1 MRSTRG
7 SDRRG
12 AGRAGSDD
20 TVGGLSEAL
29 ARGRRSL
36 TDAPNTAT
44 LEARRVLAIAP
55 ESIEAKL
62 LLGAALRRG
71 DDLEGALA
79 VLTPLA
85 ASGRGGWGA
94 SYELGAAFAALG
106 RREAAL
112 AALGRAVA
120 LNPTSSLAAHAL
132 HGQQVLRGGAATAP
146 VEDARLLD
154 NAQRFFEGGGGDPGP
169 LAALGLHVSDLMAVA
184 LIAEAGL
191 RLGLA
196 SPVNRL
202 IERHRRRAPGF
213 LPLRLAHATALLRGR
228 RIADALAEADAALD
242 TDPAAVPFL
251 ALKAAALVQRG
262 DEQGAE
268 AAYGAALAIN
278 PSDARLWLAYGHVLK
293 AAGRAAE
300 GAAAYRRSLTLEP
313 GLGEAYWSL
322 ANLKVDRFSDS
333 DRMEMRARLAAS
345 DLGGD
350 DRISLHFAL
359 GKALED
365 EGAFAEAFDHY
376 AEGARRRRATI
387 RYDADAHSAF
397 IRRSM
402 ATFTHPVFAAR
413 AGGGRPD
420 PDPIF
425 VVGLP
430 RSGSTLVE
438 QILASHADVEGTHEL
453 PDLPM
458 IAQTVTG
465 YPDGVAR
472 LNRETCARLGNDYL
486 GRTAAYRHQGRPRFI
501 DKTPKNFLHAG
512 FIRLVLPHAHIV
524 DVRRHPL
531 DCGVSIFRQHFGTGF
546 NAAFSLEYIGRWYA
560 DYVDLMAHLDAV
572 QPGAVT
578 RVIYEDLVADTEG
591 EVRRLLAGLDLPFD
605 PACLRFFETR
615 RPIDTPSAEQVRQ
628 PISSGAVGQWRRFEP
643 WLDPLKAALG
653 PALEGWRD

>member
-438 QILASHADVEGTHEL
+438 QILASHPDVEGLSEL
-453 PDLPM
+453 PHMPQVAAEAAAGRPYPEVIADLAP
-458 IAQTVTG
+458 AALATLGEAYLDRSRQNR
-465 YPDGVAR
+465 R
-472 LNRETCARLGNDYL
+472 L
-486 GRTAAYRHQGRPRFI
+486 GRPRFV
-501 DKTPKNFLHAG
+501 DKFPGNVLHIG
-512 FIRLVLPHAHIV
+512 LIHLILPNARIV
-524 DVRRHPL
+524 DVRREPMA
-531 DCGVSIFRQHFGTGF
+531 CG
-546 NAAFSLEYIGRWYA
+546 FSLFKQLFADGQGYSYDLEELGRYYR
-560 DYVDLMAHLDAV
+560 DYVALTAHFDAV
-572 QPGAVT
+572 QPG
-578 RVIYEDLVADTEG
+578 RVHRVDYETLVAEP
-591 EVRRLLAGLDLPFD
+591 EREIRRLLAACGLAFEPG
-605 PACLRFFETR
+605 CLESHKTLRTVW
-615 RPIDTPSAEQVRQ
+615 TPSAEQVRR
-628 PISSGAVGQWRRFEP
+628 PLSREGLEHWRNFAP
-643 WLDPLKAALG
+643 WLGPLKAAL
-653 PALEGWRD
+653 EG

>member
-1 MRSTRG
+1 MTRPPQAPRWRQL
-7 SDRRG
+7 SDRHAAAGDFAAAFAARPKAG
-12 AGRAGSDD
+12 EPAMARIRSLLAGRHFEAAIAGLDGILAADRDD
-20 TVGGLSEAL
+20 ALALTMKAAALMDLGRYADAEAISRALAARFPDENYAQLAHANALRTLGETAAAVAAWRRCLAADPACADAWLALADLKTFRFTADNVAAMGEAL
-29 ARGRRSL
+29 ARPGL
-36 TDAPNTAT
+36 PDET
-44 LEARRVLAIAP
+44 
-55 ESIEAKL
+55 
-62 LLGAALRRG
+62 G
-71 DDLEGALA
+71 
-79 VLTPLA
+79 
-85 ASGRGGWGA
+85 
-94 SYELGAAFAALG
+94 
-106 RREAAL
+106 
-112 AALGRAVA
+112 
-120 LNPTSSLAAHAL
+120 
-132 HGQQVLRGGAATAP
+132 
-146 VEDARLLD
+146 ARLC
-154 NAQRFFEGGGGDPGP
+154 
-169 LAALGLHVSDLMAVA
+169 
-184 LIAEAGL
+184 
-191 RLGLA
+191 
-196 SPVNRL
+196 
-202 IERHRRRAPGF
+202 
-213 LPLRLAHATALLRGR
+213 
-228 RIADALAEADAALD
+228 
-242 TDPAAVPFL
+242 
-251 ALKAAALVQRG
+251 
-262 DEQGAE
+262 
-268 AAYGAALAIN
+268 
-278 PSDARLWLAYGHVLK
+278 
-293 AAGRAAE
+293 
-300 GAAAYRRSLTLEP
+300 
-313 GLGEAYWSL
+313 
-322 ANLKVDRFSDS
+322 
-333 DRMEMRARLAAS
+333 
-345 DLGGD
+345 
-350 DRISLHFAL
+350 FAL
-359 GKALED
+359 GKAFD
-365 EGAFAEAFDHY
+365 DASDSAGAFAAWTRGNAIEAAWRGYRPD
-376 AEGARRRRATI
+376 ET
-387 RYDADAHSAF
+387 SAF
-397 IRRSM
+397 VRRCKSL
-402 ATFTHPVFAAR
+402 FTPAFFAGR
-413 AGGGRPD
+413 AGWGAKDGA
-420 PDPIF
+420 PIF
-425 VVGLP
+425 IVGLP